1 MEIKNVK
8 RASLKEYSSPTGV
21 YVAGQRCWNVDD
33 KAEIALPCATQVR
46 TFMGV
51 NRQGMHFVRQ
61 FQPSGLSWPM
71 APLFLDL
78 VGVGCISVLV
88 PARVHGLL

>member
-33 KAEIALPCATQVR
+33 KAQIALPCATQVR
-46 TFMGV
+46 DVTTLTLLVSMCYACKG
-51 NRQGMHFVRQ
+51 RCCLVRCV
-61 FQPSGLSWPM
+61 LR
-71 APLFLDL
+71 
-78 VGVGCISVLV
+78 VVGCPHDL
-88 PARVHGLL
+88 AHGDVC

>member
-33 KAEIALPCATQVR
+33 KAHIALPCATQVR
-46 TFMGV
+46 LQSGTCCL
-51 NRQGMHFVRQ
+51 FVCACSVGIR
-61 FQPSGLSWPM
+61 FASEL
-71 APLFLDL
+71 PL
-78 VGVGCISVLV
+78 
-88 PARVHGLL
+88 

>member
-33 KAEIALPCATQVR
+33 KAQIALPCATQVS
-46 TFMGV
+46 
-51 NRQGMHFVRQ
+51 N
-61 FQPSGLSWPM
+61 QPGRHM
-71 APLFLDL
+71 AGKRGL
-78 VGVGCISVLV
+78 VGSGTDLYAGVVG
-88 PARVHGLL
+88 